1 MNGFVILSFVIYL
14 LGILGWLFIWKVYD
28 GYKLMKEKKALI
40 FIFVM
45 TLIILITNALLV
57 LVSPIPPFDIELKIY
72 EYVEVN
78 ARVLATMS
86 LAIAVFAHYSL
97 NPIKQSFELVH
108 YFLFYSMFGFVTI
121 MIGVF
126 PLYWMPAIDG
136 WLTILRHIK
145 TVFYTYSLVSIT
157 SAIIVF
163 IYTIIDM
170 FSKKSNNQIE
180 AEKKQTI
187 SDEKQNSKA
196 ENIESPF
203 MEKKDESKKN

>member
-1 MNGFVILSFVIYL
+1 VDGFVIFSFIIYL
-14 LGILGWLFIWKVYD
+14 LGIVGWLFIWKIYD

-45 TLIILITNALLV
+45 TFIIFITNALLV
-57 LVSPIPPFDIELKIY
+57 LVSPIPPFDVELKIY

-97 NPIKQSFELVH
+97 SPIKQSFELIN

-121 MIGVF
+121 MLGVF

-145 TVFYTYSLVSIT
+145 TVFYTYSLISIT

-163 IYTIIDM
+163 IYTIIDI
-170 FSKKSNNQIE
+170 FSKKPNNQIE
-180 AEKKQTI
+180 TEKKQTQPNEE
-187 SDEKQNSKA
+187 DVNKQLL
-196 ENIESPF
+196 
-203 MEKKDESKKN
+203 EKKDDSKYN

>member
-1 MNGFVILSFVIYL
+1 MDGFVIFSFIIYL
-14 LGILGWLFIWKVYD
+14 LGIVGWLFIWKIYD

-45 TLIILITNALLV
+45 TFIIFITNALLV
-57 LVSPIPPFDIELKIY
+57 LVSPIPPFDVELKIY

-97 NPIKQSFELVH
+97 SPIKQSFELIN

-121 MIGVF
+121 MLGVF

-145 TVFYTYSLVSIT
+145 TVFYTYSLISIT

-163 IYTIIDM
+163 IYTIIDI
-170 FSKKSNNQIE
+170 FSKKPNNQIE
-180 AEKKQTI
+180 TEKKQTQPNEE
-187 SDEKQNSKA
+187 DVNKQLL
-196 ENIESPF
+196 
-203 MEKKDESKKN
+203 EKKDDSKYN

>member
-1 MNGFVILSFVIYL
+1 MT
-14 LGILGWLFIWKVYD
+14 FI
-28 GYKLMKEKKALI
+28 I
-40 FIFVM
+40 F
-45 TLIILITNALLV
+45 ITNALLV
-57 LVSPIPPFDIELKIY
+57 LVSPIPPFDVELKIY

-97 NPIKQSFELVH
+97 SPIKQSFELIN

-121 MIGVF
+121 MLGVF

-145 TVFYTYSLVSIT
+145 TVFYTYSLISIT

-163 IYTIIDM
+163 IYTIIDI
-170 FSKKSNNQIE
+170 FSKKPNNQIE
-180 AEKKQTI
+180 TEKKQTQPNEE
-187 SDEKQNSKA
+187 DVNKQLL
-196 ENIESPF
+196 
-203 MEKKDESKKN
+203 EKKDDSKYN